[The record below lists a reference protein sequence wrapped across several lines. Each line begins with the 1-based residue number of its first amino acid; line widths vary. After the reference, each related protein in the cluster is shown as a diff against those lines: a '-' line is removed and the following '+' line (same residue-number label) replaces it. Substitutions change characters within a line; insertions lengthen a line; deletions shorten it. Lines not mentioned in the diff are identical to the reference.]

1 MTKFFQQTNKDIG
14 EPSFW
19 CAFSCREAHRSPW
32 KIVFSPIGT
41 TKVKMPLFFRISG
54 IFFVLSSFF
63 LAGCSTP
70 EIVLHDTINPPIRL
84 ANAQKIGVLIW
95 PLNSPENRLF
105 KKTLIRNLESIG
117 GIKAVPVDFSPGFSD
132 NPVSL
137 ENLSHITQS
146 NVLILL
152 HILSHTIRDKAIS
165 SNGSCSNPPCNV
177 LSVPMWIRK
186 NTITFHV
193 AIVQVFPYRIF
204 LDKTIK
210 TGNETRKVPL
220 SLFSR
225 HYEPQKILNLKLYGK
240 ISQHIAYLLYPVKIT
255 LKRPFYPYDR
265 LSRKAYKSLLDQK
278 ERLALFFLNSDYS
291 LYLKNKK
298 PPPYQFYFDLG
309 VVYETL
315 GFYSLSDFYYK
326 KGLSIK
332 NKHIF
337 VRLEHQVRS
346 FLVYF
351 IGINFFEEGS

>member
-1 MTKFFQQTNKDIG
+1 MNTSGNG
-14 EPSFW
+14 RPV
-19 CAFSCREAHRSPW
+19 CLLLAR
-32 KIVFSPIGT
+32 GT
-41 TKVKMPLFFRISG
+41 TFLQEDCFLAHWQDKG
-54 IFFVLSSFF
+54 EHASFF
-63 LAGCSTP
+63 SDFTDFFCFLLFSSGRMF
-70 EIVLHDTINPPIRL
+70 DTRNRAPRYDQPSDTVDER
-84 ANAQKIGVLIW
+84 
-95 PLNSPENRLF
+95 PENRCPDLAVEQSG
-105 KKTLIRNLESIG
+105 KSVVQKNVDQKPGIHWGNQSRSG
-117 GIKAVPVDFSPGFSD
+117 GFSPGFSD

-152 HILSHTIRDKAIS
+152 HILSHTVTDKAIS

-186 NTITFHV
+186 NTITFHI
-193 AIVQVFPYRIF
+193 AIVQVFPYRIY

-326 KGLSIK
+326 KGLSLK

>member
-1 MTKFFQQTNKDIG
+1 MPRFFWTL
-14 EPSFW
+14 
-19 CAFSCREAHRSPW
+19 R
-32 KIVFSPIGT
+32 IV
-41 TKVKMPLFFRISG
+41 LFF
-54 IFFVLSSFF
+54 LF
-63 LAGCSTP
+63 LPVSGCSTP
-70 EIVLHDTINPPIRL
+70 QIVLHDTINPPIRL

-117 GIKAVPVDFSPGFSD
+117 GIRAVPVDFPPNFSE
-132 NPVSL
+132 NQVSL

-152 HILSHTIRDKAIS
+152 HILSHTISDKAIS
-165 SNGSCSNPPCNV
+165 SSGSCARPSCNV

-186 NTITFHV
+186 NSMKFHI

-204 LDKTIK
+204 LDKTIE

-220 SLFSR
+220 SLFNR
-225 HYEPQKILNLKLYGK
+225 HFEPQKILNLKLYGK

-255 LKRPFYPYDR
+255 LKRPFYPFDR
-265 LSRKAYKSLLDQK
+265 LSRKAYKSLIDQK
-278 ERLALFFLNSDYS
+278 KRLALFFLNSDYS
-291 LYLKNKK
+291 LFLKNKK
-298 PPPYQFYFDLG
+298 TPPYQFYFDLG

-332 NKHIF
+332 NKRIF